1 VSELSSSQVPPSA
14 AGYSGESL
22 LADGIGALGDDAG
35 ARSYGTNPLAPM
47 LGTKD
52 SHHDPHGHGGLVA
65 HHFVDF
71 KQQEETATLGMWVF
85 LATEVLFIGAIFV
98 AYFTYRLQAEYF
110 DAFRESSEHLIRWI
124 GAVNTAVLLISSL
137 TVVLAI
143 RACKQN
149 KQKQIFWYLIATIV
163 LGSMFFG
170 FKVLEYYDDYV
181 EHLWPSVTAANFHPE
196 GMDSQAKIEHS
207 KLFFRFYYSLTGLH
221 AFHML
226 VGLGI
231 FIFLAVKARRG
242 AFTPESHTQV
252 EICGLYWHFVD
263 LVWIFLFPLL
273 YLVR

>member
-1 VSELSSSQVPPSA
+1 VSELYD
-14 AGYSGESL
+14 GNFLTSGT
-22 LADGIGALGDDAG
+22 GAVGDDEGDRAT
-35 ARSYGTNPLAPM
+35 GTNAHAPM
-47 LGTKD
+47 LGDHNTRI
-52 SHHDPHGHGGLVA
+52 DPHGHGGLVA

-71 KQQEETATLGMWVF
+71 KQQTETATLGMWMF

-98 AYFTYRLQAEYF
+98 AYFTYRLQTEYF
-110 DAFRESSEHLIRWI
+110 EAFKESSEHLIRWI
-124 GAVNTAVLLISSL
+124 GAVNTAVLLCSSL

-143 RACKQN
+143 RACQQN

-163 LGSMFFG
+163 LGAMFFG
-170 FKVLEYYDDYV
+170 FKVLEYYEDYV
-181 EHLWPSVTAANFHPE
+181 EHLWPSVTADFRPE
-196 GMDSQAKIEHS
+196 GMDSPAKIEHA
-207 KLFFRFYYSLTGLH
+207 KLFYRFYYSLTGLH

-231 FIFLAVKARRG
+231 FIYLAIKARRG
-242 AFTPESHTQV
+242 AYTPESHVQV